1 MGFTPIRINTLKADK
16 ALSFELF
23 IFFKERYLK
32 YFDTGKSITTDL
44 FGKLKR
50 QKIAKFYITDADEDK
65 YQKFVDELLE
75 GLADRQDISV
85 GEKVNIA
92 ADSAGSA
99 VDRMQQDP
107 TSQVAFRMT
116 ENAAKSLRA
125 VINKNPKALKEIFG
139 KKASE
144 NDSVVK
150 HCLNVSALATKL
162 AQKEKC
168 TDKEI
173 DDISVAG
180 LLHDLGVA
188 KFPED
193 KKALFFKDK
202 KSFTPDEAKFYAAHP
217 KASAELLQDR
227 PYINRDIL
235 QLILNYSE
243 NLAGE
248 GANKKMKPSKLEE
261 ILSLVNTYDKRMI
274 YAKLTPG
281 EAIKD
286 IVMKELGKY
295 DLNLIN
301 KLKALLQEEGVLDIK
316 ALQE

>member
-1 MGFTPIRINTLKADK
+1 MGYTPIRINTIRPDK
-16 ALSFELF
+16 ALSFALY
-23 IFFKERYLK
+23 IFYQERYLK
-32 YFDTGKSITTDL
+32 YFDNGKSIPTDL

-50 QKIAKFYITDADEDK
+50 QKIARFYITDNDEAK
-65 YQKFVDELLE
+65 YQKFVDEILD

-85 GEKVNIA
+85 AEKASIA
-92 ADSAGSA
+92 SDSASTA
-99 VDRMQQDP
+99 VDRMQKDP
-107 TSQVAFRMT
+107 TSQVAFKMT

-125 VINKNPKALKEIFG
+125 VINKNPTALKEIFG

-144 NDSVVK
+144 NDAVIK
-150 HCLNVSALATKL
+150 HCLNVSALSTKL

-168 TDKEI
+168 TEKEI
-173 DDISVAG
+173 DDIAVAG
-180 LLHDLGVA
+180 LLHDLGVSR
-188 KFPED
+188 FPED
-193 KKALFFKDK
+193 KKHLFHKNK
-202 KSFTPDEAKFYAAHP
+202 KNFTVDEMKFYAAHP
-217 KASAELLQDR
+217 QSVVGLLQDR
-227 PYINRDIL
+227 PYINKDIL

-248 GANKKMKPSKLEE
+248 GVNKKLKPSKLEE

-274 YAKLTPG
+274 YSKLTPA

-286 IVMKELGKY
+286 IMMKELGKY

-316 ALQE
+316 ELQE